1 MKFVRIKRNNR
12 SQPELHTKTNYG
24 GRTIENQ
31 IISKKS
37 NLLITG
43 NHHSGKTRAITRL
56 FEHAED
62 IWSEQIKPYAY
73 TRGIVTANKPMLKHG
88 ETHENWEYPPAVFI
102 CGNAPLSKWVDHAG
116 MEKWWNAENPEQPFL
131 KIPAWKRAEV
141 IAKYLR
147 ATRAVL
153 FVDDAHKLTGRKLMI
168 AKQCIDRAY
177 RVVIAASD
185 ENRISPSIR
194 KQFLET
200 KPQIIRLTSDVAY
213 DATHVLAWV
222 FVLIA
227 MLAGAPEI
235 AAAIGLF
242 EVMKGGRRASKQD

>member
-1 MKFVRIKRNNR
+1 VKFIRIKRNNR
-12 SQPELHTKTNYG
+12 SQPELHTKQNYK
-24 GRTIENQ
+24 GRTIENK

-37 NLLITG
+37 NILITG
-43 NHHSGKTRAITRL
+43 NHSSGKTRAIIKL
-56 FEHAED
+56 FENSED
-62 IWSEQIKPYAY
+62 IWTHQIKPYAF
-73 TRGIVTANKPMLKHG
+73 TKAKVLANKPIMSYG
-88 ETHENWEYPPAVFI
+88 EATENWEYPPAVFI
-102 CGNAPLSKWVDHAG
+102 CGNAPLSKWVDHQG
-116 MEKWWNAENPEQPFL
+116 MEDWWNEENPNEPFL
-131 KIPAWKRAEV
+131 KIPAWKRCEI

-153 FVDDAHKLTGRKLMI
+153 FVDDAHKLTGRKLII
-168 AKQCIDRAY
+168 AKQCIDRAF
-177 RVVIAASD
+177 RVVIACND

-213 DATHVLAWV
+213 DATHVLAWL

-227 MLAGAPEI
+227 MLAGAPEL

-242 EVMKGGRRASKQD
+242 EIMKGGRRASKQD